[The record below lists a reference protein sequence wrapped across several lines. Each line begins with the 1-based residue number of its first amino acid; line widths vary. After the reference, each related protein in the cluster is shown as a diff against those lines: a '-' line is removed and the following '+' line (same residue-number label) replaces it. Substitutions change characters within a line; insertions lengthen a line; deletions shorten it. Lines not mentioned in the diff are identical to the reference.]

1 MNDEEKEVVELA
13 VQGDFQATLA
23 TLEDANA
30 NPLLVFLDPAIK
42 NPLWTVAMMLSDSQ
56 LVPEHFRGRPA
67 DCFLILQA
75 AGRIRVDPLLMLQKT
90 FMVKGKPG
98 FESTFLISL
107 VNTRG
112 GFAHPLRFRYEGE
125 GRTRSCT
132 AWTTYK
138 ESEGTAEATVTMAM
152 ADGEGWSKNPKY
164 KTMPDQMLAYR
175 AGAFFSRLHCPDVT
189 MGFHTVDEL
198 RDIDDTPSSGGNV
211 AGLLRDRVTSILKE
225 DGSKDTL
232 GEAVDG

>member
-1 MNDEEKEVVELA
+1 MNNDENEPAEVA
-13 VQGDFQATLA
+13 VVGDFSATLA
-23 TLEDANA
+23 TLEDPNA

-42 NPLWTVAMMLSDSQ
+42 NPLWQVAAMLSDSQ

-75 AGRIRVDPLLMLQKT
+75 AGRLRVDPLLMLQKT

-98 FESTFLISL
+98 FDSTFLISL

-112 GFAHPLRFRYEGE
+112 GYAHPLRFRYEGE

-132 AWTTYK
+132 AWATYK
-138 ESEGTAEATVTMAM
+138 DSHEVAEAKVTMAM
-152 ADGEGWSKNPKY
+152 AEGEGWTKNPKY
-164 KTMPDQMLAYR
+164 ATMPDQMLAYR
-175 AGAFFSRLHCPDVT
+175 SGAFFSRLHCPDVT

-198 RDIDDTPSSGGNV
+198 RDIDETGGADNSGVAAMLREKAESIIGNGTDGKSDTVG
-211 AGLLRDRVTSILKE
+211 
-225 DGSKDTL
+225 
-232 GEAVDG
+232 